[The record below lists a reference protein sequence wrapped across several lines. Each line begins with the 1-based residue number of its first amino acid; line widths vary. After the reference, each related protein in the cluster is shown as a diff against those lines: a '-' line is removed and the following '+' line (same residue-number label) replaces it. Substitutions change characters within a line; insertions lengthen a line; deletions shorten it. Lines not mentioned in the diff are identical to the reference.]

1 MVSGESM
8 NPRLTN
14 FLVNQQTNMIN
25 LAKSNLKVF
34 DRVVPKPKEDRAV
47 SKMYQTHK
55 YWARKPWHVVSEYIK
70 FFTEPGDTVIDVFA
84 GSGVTGVEAI
94 ANDRKAHLIDLNP
107 IASFVTKMTAISPV
121 DLETL
126 RNTFE
131 QIQSK
136 TKNHVLKLYEGGNCK
151 DCKEVLYARHY
162 LRGPKFKR
170 ICVKEDC
177 YRCGSTFDSRPL
189 SNQELKRLATIERK
203 RNLHWYPKFK
213 FPEKFEKDRVTY
225 KGIKYVYQLFTKRN
239 LLALSLIFNEI
250 NKITDPTAK
259 NLLRLAFSNTLI
271 HVSKLKAENVRPLAV
286 NNYWVPDDW
295 IEENV
300 WFRFEERFNRLLEAK
315 RISNQRITQRQAEN
329 LRVYTQ
335 SSTDLSN
342 IKSSSVDYCFTD
354 PPYGDSIQYSELSM
368 VWNAWLGEIFDNESE
383 VIINRTQNKAE
394 SDYQKLLTEV
404 FSETHRVLKPGSY
417 MTVCFHNKDSKAW
430 SAILQACR
438 DAGFLYINI
447 VPQEPISKSFTQLWA
462 ENSPKTDLLM
472 NFARPGKDSKEPEL
486 VYTKL
491 GGVNQLVKE
500 AVSVLKTERKEVQLG
515 HVYDHVLSRV
525 IGYMFYT
532 NGSDLDYDAYS
543 LPKIKH
549 ALQDYATK

>member
-1 MVSGESM
+1 
-8 NPRLTN
+8 
-14 FLVNQQTNMIN
+14 MIN
-25 LAKSNLKVF
+25 LAKSKLKVF
-34 DRVVPKPKEDRAV
+34 DKVVSKPKEDRAV

-70 FFTEPGDTVIDVFA
+70 FFTEPGDMVIDVFA
-84 GSGVTGVEAI
+84 GSGVTGIEAI
-94 ANDRKAHLIDLNP
+94 INDRRAHLVDLNP
-107 IASFVTKMTAISPV
+107 IASFVTSMTAVSPV
-121 DLETL
+121 DLEAL

-136 TKNHVLKLYEGGNCK
+136 TKGRILELYEGGQCRN
-151 DCKEVLYARHY
+151 CKEVLYARHY
-162 LRGPKFKR
+162 LRGPKFK
-170 ICVKEDC
+170 IFCIKEDC
-177 YRCGSTFDSRPL
+177 YRCGSTFNSRPL
-189 SNQELKRLATIERK
+189 TSKELKHLATIEK
-203 RNLHWYPKFK
+203 RRNQYWYPKFK

-225 KGIKYVYQLFTKRN
+225 KGIKYIHQLFTKRN
-239 LLALSLIFNEI
+239 LLALSLIFHEINEI
-250 NKITDPTAK
+250 NNAALK

-315 RISNQRITQRQAEN
+315 RISNQRITQRQADN
-329 LRVYTQ
+329 LNVYTQ

-342 IKSSSVDYCFTD
+342 IKSGSVNYCFTD

-368 VWNAWLGEIFDNESE
+368 VWNAWLKKVFDNKNE
-383 VIINRTQNKAE
+383 VIINRTQNKDDQ
-394 SDYQKLLTEV
+394 DYKELLTKV
-404 FSETHRVLKPGSY
+404 FAETYRVLKPGSY

-472 NFARPGKDSKEPEL
+472 NFVKPETKSKEPEL
-486 VYTKL
+486 IYTKL
-491 GGVNQLVKE
+491 GGVSQLVKE

-525 IGYMFYT
+525 VGYMFYAKNT
-532 NGSDLDYDAYS
+532 DLNYDAYS
-543 LPKIKH
+543 LPKIKN